1 MKIAIAFSGPAW
13 TWPNTAWLFLGE
25 ILSQKGYHV
34 YADKQYASVIKWDN
48 NIFILYI
55 SDKDFFITDELDYF
69 FTFDDF
75 GTNKNIKTYK
85 LPNIIKIESS
95 IKFKNTFS
103 FGAALKVLWISIEE
117 WKQVMQK
124 KFKEEIFESN
134 LENLNQWYDSI
145 ETKFDLSKIVGNP
158 RTLIMWNEI
167 IALWWIASGL
177 DFYSAY
183 PMTPASSIA
192 DEVLKH
198 KEVKFFQ
205 WEDEIAVAM
214 SMLGAKF
221 AGKRAMCGT
230 SWWGFALMTE
240 SISFSNQAE
249 LGGVYVLSQRAWP
262 STGTPTFTEQ
272 ADLNY
277 ALNATFGD
285 TFPIV
290 IAPSDYEDV
299 YNLIW
304 KALNYSDIY
313 QYPVIFVVDKSFSE
327 SYLSVDT
334 TMLNAEKINRWKLES
349 SPVEDFA
356 RYSITDD
363 GISPYTIPGTAN
375 GEYITTSYE
384 HNEYGVSID
393 DADTK
398 VKMTEKRFKKLETFV
413 KNEFNDD
420 FFGYEIINP
429 DAKIFYITFGINK
442 IVLKDFVADNPDM
455 WVIIIK
461 VLQPID
467 IRLQEFLNKS
477 NIQKLIFV
485 EMNYSWQLKEYITAK
500 LWLTTPQWKD
510 KIQSINKFS
519 LYPLYPKDLW
529 EKS

>member
-1 MKIAIAFSGPAW
+1 MKITVAFSWPAW

-25 ILSQKGYHV
+25 ILSQKGYYV
-34 YADKQYASVIKWDN
+34 FADKQYASVIKWDN

-55 SDKDFFITDELDYF
+55 SDKDFFMTDELDYF
-69 FTFDDF
+69 FSFDDF
-75 GTNKNIKTYK
+75 GTQKNLKTYK
-85 LPNIIKIESS
+85 LPNIIKIENT
-95 IKFKNTFS
+95 IKYKNTFS
-103 FGAALKVLWISIEE
+103 FGAALKVLGISIEE
-117 WKQVMQK
+117 WKSVMQK
-124 KFKEEIFESN
+124 KFKKEIFEAN

-145 ETKFDLSKIVGNP
+145 QTKFDLSKIVWEP
-158 RTLIMWNEI
+158 KTLIMWNEM
-167 IALWWIASGL
+167 IALGWIASWL
-177 DFYSAY
+177 DFYAAY

-192 DEVLKH
+192 DEILKH

-277 ALNATFGD
+277 ALNASFGD

-290 IAPSDYEDV
+290 IAPSDYEDW
-299 YNLIW
+299 YNLVW

-313 QYPVIFVVDKSFSE
+313 QYPVIVLIDKTFSE
-327 SYLSVDT
+327 SYLSVDMT
-334 TMLNAEKINRWKLES
+334 KLKAEQINRWKLETN
-349 SPVEDFA
+349 PAEDFA
-356 RYSITDD
+356 RYSITED

-384 HNEYGVSID
+384 HDEYGVSID
-393 DADTK
+393 DAETK
-398 VKMTEKRFKKLETFV
+398 VKMTQKRFNKLETFV
-413 KNEFNDD
+413 KTEFNED
-420 FFGYEIINP
+420 FWGYEIINP

-442 IVLKDFVADNPDM
+442 IVLKDFVADNKDL
-455 WVIIIK
+455 WLIIIK
-461 VLQPID
+461 VLQPLD
-467 IRLQEFLNKS
+467 MRLQKFLEQA
-477 NIQKLIFV
+477 NIEKLIFV
-485 EMNYSWQLKEYITAK
+485 EMNYSWQLKEYITSK
-500 LWLTTPQWKD
+500 LGLTTPDWKA
-510 KIQSINKFS
+510 KIQSINKIS
-519 LYPLYPKDLW
+519 LYPLYPQDLW
-529 EKS
+529 EAN